1 MPKQTFRWSVLL
13 IVLFFSVAAP
23 LNQFKVPPI
32 LPLLMD
38 TFRLSAVRGGMLM
51 SIFAVTALVLA
62 IPAGFVFRRLGYKK
76 AGLIAIASLIVGS
89 LVGLAGTSFWT
100 MLAGRFIEGI
110 GKCFVG
116 VVAPAIIAI
125 WFGPELRGRAMGI
138 WTSWVPLGSLFSY
151 SVVPAL
157 AGLWNWQGV
166 WWFGLFYALL
176 AGLLYHFGLPPAPP
190 EHHAEDPG
198 TDTGSRG
205 SVKEVF
211 KNRNVLLV
219 SLLICCYNFIMIGF
233 MTWMPTFLY
242 RTRGFSLGSASALMV
257 LMTVFLILA
266 GPVAGLVSDRMGSRK
281 MICLVPM
288 ILLIVLLP
296 APYFLGTAIIIPLL
310 ALTGFVAG
318 FVPTGIYATGADAVR
333 DRRLAGLVMALI
345 ATGQNTGILLGP
357 LLLGWILDCSGSWH
371 LAFLALAPVSALG
384 ALSVWMV
391 RIR

>member
-1 MPKQTFRWSVLL
+1 VSKQTFRWSVLL

-32 LPLLMD
+32 LPVLMD
-38 TFRLSAVRGGMLM
+38 TFRLSAVQGGMLM

-62 IPAGFVFRRLGYKK
+62 IPAGFAFRRLGYKK

-100 MLAGRFIEGI
+100 MLVGRFIEGI
-110 GKCFVG
+110 GKCFMG
-116 VVAPAIIAI
+116 VVAPAIIAL
-125 WFGPELRGRAMGI
+125 WFGAEMRGKAMGI

-151 SVVPAL
+151 AAVPAL

-166 WWFGLFYALL
+166 WWFGLAYALL
-176 AGLLYHFGLPPAPP
+176 VGIVYHFGLPPAPP
-190 EHHAEDPG
+190 EHHRLDVGPEA
-198 TDTGSRG
+198 GSHG

-211 KNRNVLLV
+211 KNRNVLLT
-219 SLLICCYNFIMIGF
+219 SLLICCYNFVMISF

-242 RTRGFSLGSASALMV
+242 RTRGLSLGSASALMV
-257 LMTVFLILA
+257 LMTVFLMLA
-266 GPVAGLVSDRMGSRK
+266 GPIAGYVSDRMGSRK

-288 ILLIVLLP
+288 IVLIALLP
-296 APYFLGTAIIIPLL
+296 APYFLGTATVIPLL

-318 FVPTGIYATGADAVR
+318 FVPTGIYATGAEAVR
-333 DRRLAGLVMALI
+333 DPRLAGLVMALI
-345 ATGQNTGILLGP
+345 AVGQNTGILLGP
-357 LLLGWILDCSGSWH
+357 LLFGWILDCSGSWH
-371 LAFLALAPVSALG
+371 VAFLILAPVSALG
-384 ALSVWMV
+384 ALSVWVM

>member
-1 MPKQTFRWSVLL
+1 MSKQTFRWSVLL

-38 TFRLSAVRGGMLM
+38 SFRLTAVQGGMLM

-76 AGLIAIASLIVGS
+76 AGLIAISSLIAGS
-89 LVGLAGTSFWT
+89 LIGLAGSGFWA
-100 MLAGRFIEGI
+100 LLVGRFIEGV
-110 GKCFVG
+110 GKCFMG
-116 VVAPAIIAI
+116 VVAPAVIAI
-125 WFGPELRGRAMGI
+125 WFRPEMRGKAMGI
-138 WTSWVPLGSLFSY
+138 WTSWVPIGSLIVY
-151 SVVPAL
+151 AMGPAL
-157 AGLWNWQGV
+157 AGVWNWQGV

-176 AGLLYHFGLPPAPP
+176 VGFVYQFFLPAAPP
-190 EHHAEDPG
+190 EHHAEDSG
-198 TDTGSRG
+198 TDMGSRG

-219 SLLICCYNFIMIGF
+219 SLLICCYNFTMIAF

-296 APYFLGTAIIIPLL
+296 APYFLGTAVIIPLL

-384 ALSVWMV
+384 ALSVWMM